1 MQTHDDYTSA
11 GDEKRAHLSMTYSP
25 AKVLTMAF
33 QDASMCK
40 QRVIDNQYSWV
51 LGQLTGHGPSWCVH
65 ALPSLFLL
73 LNVLKVFTSQT
84 CRKR

>member
-1 MQTHDDYTSA
+1 MQTHDDYKSA
-11 GDEKRAHLSMTYSP
+11 GGEGCSHLSMTCPP

-40 QRVIDNQYSWV
+40 QRVIDNQYGWI

-73 LNVLKVFTSQT
+73 LNVLKVFTSQA
-84 CRKR
+84 CCKR